1 MKALRV
7 QATVGRGLVVSRQ
20 VSALQPDLTLLV
32 RVDNPL
38 PSSVVQL
45 DKGFIVGLA
54 KGPIEKYLNFYTFSL
69 YSKLKKNAILFFKQ
83 VLRDRYGDAQLRTL
97 NPIFLENIEKKLDK
111 INPGFR
117 IRIFFC

>member
-1 MKALRV
+1 M
-7 QATVGRGLVVSRQ
+7 GRGLVVSRQ

-54 KGPIEKYLNFYTFSL
+54 KGPMKNTLTL
-69 YSKLKKNAILFFKQ
+69 YFFTIL
-83 VLRDRYGDAQLRTL
+83 
-97 NPIFLENIEKKLDK
+97 
-111 INPGFR
+111 
-117 IRIFFC
+117 